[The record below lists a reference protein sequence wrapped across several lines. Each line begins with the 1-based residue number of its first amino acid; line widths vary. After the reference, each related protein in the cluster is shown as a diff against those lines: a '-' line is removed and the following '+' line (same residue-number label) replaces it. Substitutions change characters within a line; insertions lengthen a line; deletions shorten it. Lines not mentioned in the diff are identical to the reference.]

1 MKRSSIITLF
11 FLLSVPGAHANEAV
25 PSYVELPDAP
35 TIAVDWSRGRTQ
47 TIVLHGNRTVTFS
60 NGRKGEKYLLIV
72 RQDDTGSRTLKWP
85 QSVHWP
91 GVFAP
96 TLTTTADRKDYII
109 FFYDGLS
116 YDALGFT
123 QNL

>member
-1 MKRSSIITLF
+1 MAIAPLYFERAEGKEISSHRQTRS
-11 FLLSVPGAHANEAV
+11 
-25 PSYVELPDAP
+25 
-35 TIAVDWSRGRTQ
+35 
-47 TIVLHGNRTVTFS
+47 NRLTHS
-60 NGRKGEKYLLIV
+60 
-72 RQDDTGSRTLKWP
+72 QMA

-96 TLTTTADRKDYII
+96 TLTTTADKKDYIS

-123 QNL
+123 KFIK